1 MKNGKNLYADRS
13 RYLNPYTDYGFR
25 KIFGEEE
32 SKELLI
38 SFLNAVILQGGDPVV
53 EVCYQPE
60 LPLQDRPRGSETFF
74 GVRCRRRSGMGFY
87 LLMQNACHSFVKDRS
102 VLYLSDG
109 IRRLPE
115 PRAPWDVR
123 LQEVCL
129 VAFMNYSFPDEGG
142 SGDFFHEI
150 RLMEVT
156 RGRVFYEKL
165 RLIYLEIPRF
175 EKGLGE
181 LWTMRDKWLYV
192 LKNLPYLAEPPKALR
207 GKVFERLFE
216 RADLTRLSPEEL
228 RAYQRSLMAYWK

>member
-1 MKNGKNLYADRS
+1 M
-13 RYLNPYTDYGFR
+13 
-25 KIFGEEE
+25 
-32 SKELLI
+32 
-38 SFLNAVILQGGDPVV
+38 
-53 EVCYQPE
+53 
-60 LPLQDRPRGSETFF
+60 
-74 GVRCRRRSGMGFY
+74 
-87 LLMQNACHSFVKDRS
+87 MQNACHSFVKDRS

-142 SGDFFHEI
+142 PGDFFHEI

-165 RLIYLEIPRF
+165 RLIYLEMPRF

-207 GKVFERLFE
+207 GNLFERLFE